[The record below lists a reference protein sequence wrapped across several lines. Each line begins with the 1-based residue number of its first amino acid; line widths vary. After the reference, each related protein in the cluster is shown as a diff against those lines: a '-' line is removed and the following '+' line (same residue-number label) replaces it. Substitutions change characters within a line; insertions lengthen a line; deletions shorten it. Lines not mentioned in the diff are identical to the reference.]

1 MEVSLSDD
9 DVDDVMIVEKPP
21 IPAKND
27 DMLVES
33 DIPKSLA
40 RVRMPDL
47 PGGSGGIP
55 MNNHKDELFEAV
67 SRASLIILD
76 AATATGQLLDPIA
89 GQK

>member
-1 MEVSLSDD
+1 MAMPPPDD
-9 DVDDVMIVEKPP
+9 DVEVMLVEESD
-21 IPAKND
+21 IPAEND

-33 DIPKSLA
+33 DIPSSLA
-40 RVRMPDL
+40 HVRMLDL

-55 MNNHKDELFEAV
+55 MENHKDELFEAV
-67 SRASLIILD
+67 STASVTILD

>member
-1 MEVSLSDD
+1 MAMPPPDD
-9 DVDDVMIVEKPP
+9 DVEVMLVEESD
-21 IPAKND
+21 IPAEND

-33 DIPKSLA
+33 DIPSSLA
-40 RVRMPDL
+40 HVRMPDL

-55 MNNHKDELFEAV
+55 MENHKVELFEAV
-67 SRASLIILD
+67 STASVTILD